1 MSCPSGETLA
11 RGKSYNITIAYA
23 PTDLSTALSARPQ
36 QTECSYLTINYTMLG
51 DYSSS
56 DNPDFFLSIPSS
68 LTLLDPAWSTCTP
81 ALYGAWDPPITLQHA
96 TALTGLADQS
106 TPSPPAAPVGRS
118 TPVYAPATTTTAINS
133 PPTATPSVVSEPGTS
148 RTPKHAKTNTAEPV
162 DPAIVQ
168 NNHKSTALS
177 SPSNKIHGASYVPD
191 KNTDISDSSN
201 ISLGVTPSEEG
212 KSDPGGPS
220 RFFSVSRP
228 PLTSEESLVQ
238 VPSGGTEIGAA
249 TDRTASVAN
258 IVAQD
263 LSIESSAI
271 IRDGSTYISLLPS
284 TPSANIPL
292 INGNSITRVPGGALV
307 FASSTAVPE
316 NQATIFSHTV
326 SVGFSDAVIHDS
338 RYTVHT
344 AEKAQLSRYTLV
356 NGTVAPPDGN
366 PNEVKIGDEN
376 ISVDEPATT
385 TSGAV
390 VSQAPSELHIGSLV
404 LPFPAGTNSRKAGLG
419 GQDVNA
425 SQSGHRNESNGL
437 NAVVFTGVAS
447 RFSQLYSISVVAFIM
462 AMVAMAGL
470 AL

>member
-1 MSCPSGETLA
+1 
-11 RGKSYNITIAYA
+11 
-23 PTDLSTALSARPQ
+23 
-36 QTECSYLTINYTMLG
+36 MLG

-81 ALYGAWDPPITLQHA
+81 ALYGAWDPPITLHHA
-96 TALTGLADQS
+96 TALTGPADQP

-148 RTPKHAKTNTAEPV
+148 RTPEYAKTNTAEPF

-177 SPSNKIHGASYVPD
+177 SLSNKIHSAPYVPD
-191 KNTDISDSSN
+191 KNPDISDSSN
-201 ISLGVTPSEEG
+201 IALDVTPSEERKPDFG
-212 KSDPGGPS
+212 DRS
-220 RFFSVSRP
+220 RFFSVSGP

-238 VPSGGTEIGAA
+238 VPSGGVEIGAG
-249 TDRTASVAN
+249 TDTTASVAN
-258 IVAQD
+258 RVGQD

-271 IRDGSTYISLLPS
+271 IRGGSKYISLLPS
-284 TPSANIPL
+284 TPSANLPL
-292 INGNSITRVPGGALV
+292 INGNSITRVPDGALV

-326 SVGFSDAVIHDS
+326 SVGSSDAVIHDS
-338 RYTVHT
+338 RYTVFT
-344 AEKAQLSRYTLV
+344 PEKAQISRYTLN

-390 VSQAPSELHIGSLV
+390 VSQPPSDMHIGSLM
-404 LPFPAGTNSRKAGLG
+404 LPFPAGTNSRKTGLG
-419 GQDVNA
+419 SLDVNA
-425 SQSGHRNESNGL
+425 SQGGQSHAGTGSVGL
-437 NAVVFTGVAS
+437 NAVVFTGGALRS
-447 RFSQLYSISVVAFIM
+447 SHFDSIGISAFIM
-462 AMVAMAGL
+462 ATLVMVGL
-470 AL
+470 AS